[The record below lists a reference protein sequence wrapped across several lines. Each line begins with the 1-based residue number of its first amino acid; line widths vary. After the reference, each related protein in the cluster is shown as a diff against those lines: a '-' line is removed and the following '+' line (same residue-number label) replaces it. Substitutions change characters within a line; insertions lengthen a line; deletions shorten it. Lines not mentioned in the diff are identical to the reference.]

1 MIWILDFRFW
11 IGAGMNEIEFK
22 RRTKDIALR
31 VIRAVEASPG
41 SKTADVIGRQVLRS
55 AISVGAN
62 YRASCRAKSTAD
74 MIAKLAIVVKEGD
87 ETLCWLELLAEAGL
101 VSEARLRK
109 LIADIDEIAAMVVAS
124 IRTLRRRKR

>member
-1 MIWILDFRFW
+1 
-11 IGAGMNEIEFK
+11 MNEIEFK

-31 VIRAVEASPG
+31 VIRA
-41 SKTADVIGRQVLRS
+41 
-55 AISVGAN
+55 
-62 YRASCRAKSTAD
+62 
-74 MIAKLAIVVKEGD
+74 
-87 ETLCWLELLAEAGL
+87 AEAGL

>member
-1 MIWILDFRFW
+1 MDER
-11 IGAGMNEIEFK
+11 EFK
-22 RRTKDIALR
+22 QRTKDIALR
-31 VIRAVEASPG
+31 VIRAVEALPG

-55 AISVGAN
+55 ATSVGAN

-74 MIAKLAIVVKEGD
+74 MIAKLAIVEEEGD
-87 ETLCWLELLAEAGL
+87 ETLYWLELLAEGGL

-109 LIADIDEIAAMVVAS
+109 LIADIDEIVAMVVAS